1 MSASV
6 IIIDNIDSDFTYGGL
21 WNSVSVGGFFGTNYM
36 TDPNHR
42 SGDYEFWDPTS
53 NTDWLAV
60 IW

>member
-36 TDPNHR
+36 TDPNYR
-42 SGDYEFWDPTS
+42 SGDYEF
-53 NTDWLAV
+53 
-60 IW
+60 